1 MITFDKVTKDYPD
14 GSNAIREISFEVK
27 DGEFVSLV
35 GQTGSGKSTILKLI
49 TAEIQP
55 SSGVVKFLD
64 RDTATLSKKELAIH
78 RSRVG
83 NVFQDFKLLAKKT
96 AFENIA
102 YALEACGAPE
112 EEINENVPE
121 LLEIVGL
128 EKKMNKFPHELSR
141 GEQQK
146 VAIARALIHKP
157 IIIVADEPT
166 GNLDPAS
173 SLEIVDL
180 LLKINELGTT
190 VILASH
196 DKDIV
201 NKACKRVIV
210 LNDGNLVSDHQNCK
224 YKI

>member
-1 MITFDKVTKDYPD
+1 MVIFDKVTKDYSD
-14 GSNAIREISFEVK
+14 GSNAIRDISFEIK

-35 GQTGSGKSTILKLI
+35 GHTGAGKSTILKLI
-49 TAEIQP
+49 TAEESP
-55 SSGVVKFLD
+55 TTGTVKFLD
-64 RDTATLSKKELAIH
+64 RDLSALSKKELTLH

-83 NVFQDFKLLAKKT
+83 NVFQDFKLLPKKT
-96 AFENIA
+96 AYENIA

-112 EEINENVPE
+112 QEIKENVPE
-121 LLEIVGL
+121 LLAIVGL
-128 EKKMNKFPHELSR
+128 ENKINKFPHELSR

-190 VILASH
+190 VVLASH

-201 NKACKRVIV
+201 NRACKRVIV
-210 LNDGNLVSDHQNCK
+210 LNDGQLVSDNPNCK